1 MEYLRLVDVLYLHH
15 ELIAQ
20 SGGSAGLR
28 DRAYLE
34 SALAQPTSSFGG
46 VELYPELPEKAAA
59 LCFSL
64 VLNHP
69 FVDGNKRV
77 GYAAMRL
84 MFDLNGWTF
93 EADVDDAEQVILR
106 LAAGELK
113 RPEFTAWVKAH
124 ARPRDAARGN

>member
-1 MEYLRLVDVLYLHH
+1 MKYLGLVDVVYLHGQ
-15 ELIAQ
+15 LIAQ

-28 DRAYLE
+28 DQNGLE
-34 SALAQPTSSFGG
+34 SAIAQPRMTFGG
-46 VELYPELPEKAAA
+46 VDLYPDIATKASA

-84 MFDLNGWTF
+84 FLLLNGWMIS
-93 EADVDDAEQVILR
+93 ADVDDAERTVLR

-113 RPEFTAWVKAH
+113 RDELIAWIQS
-124 ARPRDAARGN
+124 RITSLDRESI